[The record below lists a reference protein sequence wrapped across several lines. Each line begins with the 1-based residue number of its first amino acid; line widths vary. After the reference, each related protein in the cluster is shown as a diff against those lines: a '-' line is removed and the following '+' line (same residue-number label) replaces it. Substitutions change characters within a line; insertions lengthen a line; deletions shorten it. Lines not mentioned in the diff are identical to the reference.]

1 MAQLTK
7 TRATLLSTEE
17 TKHVADAVKLLSRG
31 RAFHTT
37 QRLYDAAIRH
47 GYPGS
52 AASMRRMLNGNRP
65 AQEAEVAAL
74 ARTFNVTTHDLTGY
88 GSSRPK
94 LIEFDLPVPEPREVP
109 EAKPR
114 KAKPGKLTGED
125 LRELA
130 TAISELTQAVR
141 GLVESQQE
149 APAKLRSAS

>member
-7 TRATLLSTEE
+7 TRATLLSTED
-17 TKHVADAVKLLSRG
+17 TKHVADAVKLLAASKGFRQ
-31 RAFHTT
+31 AQH
-37 QRLYDAAIRH
+37 LYEAAARN

-52 AASMRRMLNGNRP
+52 VASLRRMLNGNRP
-65 AQEAEVAAL
+65 AQEAEVVAL
-74 ARTFNVTTHDLTGY
+74 ARAFGVTSRDLIGH
-88 GSSRPK
+88 GAARPK
-94 LIEFDLPVPEPREVP
+94 LIEFDLPAAPREPVQ
-109 EAKPR
+109 EKPR
-114 KAKPGKLTGED
+114 KAKPGKLTGDD